1 MIIDIHYPKIKN
13 AGLYD
18 LGSSLIDLQNSWTK
32 GQNNQK
38 RLLSNYV
45 IVGAKYLHLKYE
57 DQKKWLR
64 IKDFKLH
71 TNARITEVSD
81 IVESEKRLFILFA
94 TNEGYTNKQNSLLY
108 QLKMN
113 LDFNLPKLEQL
124 DSSKLNGDT
133 RFERRE
139 CRFAIR
145 SGSETRFYTPRR

>member
-81 IVESEKRLFILFA
+81 ILESEKELFILF
-94 TNEGYTNKQNSLLY
+94 TTKEGYTKKQTSLLY

-113 LDFNLPKLEQL
+113 LNFNLPKLEQL
-124 DSSKLNGDT
+124 DSSKLNGDIS
-133 RFERRE
+133 FERRE
-139 CRFAIR
+139 YKFAIR
-145 SGSETRFYTPRR
+145 TGSEIQFYTPR